1 MGFFLRCSLPYH
13 KNPGWEWPT
22 VGEHL
27 VPPQVSKPPMDC
39 WTLVRSVARRA
50 NLLRSRSGSPAA
62 TSHGTQRWWRL
73 MARANCLRWEEALPG
88 TSSSLLLHWC
98 RSFLGWRVG
107 GIERW
112 LMTSMVFP
120 VKFFSPWAENLY
132 HLGILPRIPNGS
144 IGNWFWSRIRMSFW
158 TLWGTAWRR
167 RGERWRVGECRVFVE
182 KNGSFRFW
190 FCHFQ
195 YFYPWWCGL
204 WTTFCQLTLNLPPL
218 SQRRFPKP
226 WMWAAALD
234 GKRFCWP
241 PVAGRCGSDDGKIH
255 MQVVSETFSELRCV
269 CLLQEGLWC
278 RTWVL

>member
-167 RGERWRVGECRVFVE
+167 RGERWRVGEWPCFCREKWQFQILILPLPVLLSVMMWTLNNILPTHVESTTTQPAKVPKALDVGCGSGREAILLATRGWEVWVRRWEDSHAGGKRDFFWTQMRVFVA
-182 KNGSFRFW
+182 
-190 FCHFQ
+190 
-195 YFYPWWCGL
+195 
-204 WTTFCQLTLNLPPL
+204 
-218 SQRRFPKP
+218 RRA
-226 WMWAAALD
+226 M
-234 GKRFCWP
+234 
-241 PVAGRCGSDDGKIH
+241 
-255 MQVVSETFSELRCV
+255 M
-269 CLLQEGLWC
+269 
-278 RTWVL
+278 